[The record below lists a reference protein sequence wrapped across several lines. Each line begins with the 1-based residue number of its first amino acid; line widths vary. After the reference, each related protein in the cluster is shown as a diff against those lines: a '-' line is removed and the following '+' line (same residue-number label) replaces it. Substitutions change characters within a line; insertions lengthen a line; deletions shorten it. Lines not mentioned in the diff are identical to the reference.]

1 MLKKLLF
8 LNFLFIVTLV
18 NSQEIALIRSQYP
31 LAVASEEIT
40 FQLDEDLSSI
50 SSGSAPV
57 LLAYQGAVKTLKA
70 KFVKKVNE
78 KKEYFKE
85 GIELIETAVK
95 SDPANIEIRYIRLSV
110 QENSPKFL
118 KYNEHLA
125 SDKEFILKN
134 YPTISSQSIKAVIK
148 EFVYESKSLGEA
160 EKQSID

>member
-1 MLKKLLF
+1 MPYRSQVLSGVGYLWRYTKKRMLKKLLF

-57 LLAYQGAVKTLKA
+57 LLA
-70 KFVKKVNE
+70 
-78 KKEYFKE
+78 
-85 GIELIETAVK
+85 
-95 SDPANIEIRYIRLSV
+95 YIRLSV